1 MIRRL
6 LHWLWLASEGIRGK
20 LLLNA
25 LCGFCYI
32 AASLAFVY
40 FSKGSI
46 DMVTRG
52 EAPSRGIIYLYGL
65 ILLLLFLSE
74 MGLNLLMSWLENQ
87 TEVTQKNYLRHRL
100 YSHLMHVEWEEW
112 ERFHS
117 GDVLNRLEEDVR
129 VIAEA
134 VCKSVPQ
141 LFITGVQI
149 LAAFIFLYQ
158 MNHVLAWSILFI
170 MPFFLLVS
178 KLYFRKM
185 RRITKNIRETD
196 SAVQSVMQESL
207 QHHMLIQSMEQH
219 GAFVER
225 LNDLQATLYGHTM
238 HRTRFNL
245 FSRAMVTMGF
255 ILGYMTAFMWGVLGL
270 QEGVITFGT
279 MTAFLQLVNRI
290 QRPTVELTRL
300 IPDFVHASASIDRI
314 EELEALPGEP
324 VGEAEMLQGTAGI
337 GIEHLTFRY
346 KTGEANI
353 YENFSHDFKP
363 GSRTAIVGETGA
375 GKSTL
380 IKLILSLLQPTS
392 GTVFLYDKEKKVKAS
407 PETRGNLVY
416 VPQGNSL
423 LSGTIRSNL
432 LLGNADATE
441 AQMWEAL
448 HTAAA
453 DFVRDLPDGLDAR
466 CGEWGDGLSEGQA
479 QRIAVARGLLRPGSI
494 MLLDEFSA
502 SLDAETEHTL
512 IERLMRT
519 ATDKTML
526 FITHRD
532 MILSYCDD
540 VVRLP
545 KWGEG

>member
-6 LHWLWLASEGIRGK
+6 IHWLWEASDGIRDK
-20 LLLNA
+20 MVLNA
-25 LCGFCYI
+25 LCGLLYI
-32 AASLAFVY
+32 AASLSFVY
-40 FSKGSI
+40 FSKGAI

-52 EAPSRGIIYLYGL
+52 VVTSRSTIYMYGV

-74 MGLNLLMSWLENQ
+74 MVLNQLMGWLDSQ
-87 TEVTQKNYLRHRL
+87 TEVTQKNYLRHRI
-100 YSHLMHVEWEEW
+100 YSHLMHVEWEDW

-129 VIAEA
+129 VVAET

-141 LFITGVQI
+141 LFTTSVQI
-149 LAAFIFLYQ
+149 VAAFVFLYY
-158 MNHVLAWSILFI
+158 MNPILAWSVIFI
-170 MPFFLLVS
+170 MPFFLVVS

-185 RRITKNIRETD
+185 RRLTKDIRSTD

-219 GAFVER
+219 EAFVDR
-225 LNDLQATLYGHTM
+225 LNILQTSLYGQTM
-238 HRTRFNL
+238 NRTRFNL
-245 FSRAMVTMGF
+245 FSRAMVTLGF
-255 ILGYMTAFMWGVLGL
+255 ILGYMTAFMWGIIGL
-270 QEGVITFGT
+270 QDGLITFGT

-290 QRPTVELTRL
+290 QRPTVDLTRL
-300 IPDFVHASASIDRI
+300 IPDFVHASASIDRL

-324 VGEAEMLQGTAGI
+324 VGETKLLQGVAGI
-337 GIEHLTFRY
+337 SIEHLTFRY
-346 KTGEANI
+346 KNGERDI
-353 YENFSHDFKP
+353 YTDFSHDFKP

-380 IKLILSLLQPTS
+380 IKLILSLLQPTD
-392 GTVFLYDKEKKVKAS
+392 GDILLYNKEEKVRMS
-407 PETRGNLVY
+407 PELRGNLVY

-441 AQMWEAL
+441 EQMYEAL
-448 HTAAA
+448 HIAAA
-453 DFVRDLPDGLDAR
+453 DFVKELPKQLDAH

-502 SLDAETEHTL
+502 SLDTATERTL
-512 IERLMRT
+512 IERLMRS
-519 ATDKTML
+519 ATDKTMI
-526 FITHRD
+526 FITHRE
-532 MILSYCDD
+532 MILNYCEE
-540 VVRLP
+540 VIKLV
-545 KWGEG
+545 KA

>member
-6 LHWLWLASEGIRGK
+6 LNWLWLASTGIRGK
-20 LLLNA
+20 LVLNA
-25 LCGFCYI
+25 LCGLLYI
-32 AASLAFVY
+32 AASLSFVY
-40 FSKGSI
+40 FSKGAI
-46 DMVTRG
+46 DLVTRG
-52 EAPSRGIIYLYGL
+52 VVTSRSTIYLYGV
-65 ILLLLFLSE
+65 ILLLLFLTE
-74 MGLNLLMSWLENQ
+74 MLLNLLMSWLENQ

-100 YSHLMHVEWEEW
+100 YSHLMHVDWEHW

-129 VIAEA
+129 VVAET

-141 LFITGVQI
+141 LFTTSVQI
-149 LAAFIFLYQ
+149 LAAFIFLYY
-158 MNHVLAWSILFI
+158 MSPILAWSVIFI

-185 RRITKNIRETD
+185 RKLTKDIRSTD

-219 GAFVER
+219 DAFVDR
-225 LNDLQATLYGHTM
+225 LNTLQTSLYGQTM

-245 FSRAMVTMGF
+245 FSRAMVTLGF
-255 ILGYMTAFMWGVLGL
+255 ILGYMTAFMWGIIGL
-270 QEGVITFGT
+270 QDGLITFGT

-290 QRPTVELTRL
+290 QRPTVDLTRL

-324 VGEAEMLQGTAGI
+324 VGESKLLQGVAGI
-337 GIEHLTFRY
+337 SIGHLTFRY
-346 KTGEANI
+346 QTGERDI
-353 YENFSHDFKP
+353 YNDFSHDFKP
-363 GSRTAIVGETGA
+363 GSRTAIVGETGS

-380 IKLILSLLQPTS
+380 IKLILSLLQPTA
-392 GTVFLYDKEKKVKAS
+392 GEIFLYNKAERVPMA
-407 PETRGNLVY
+407 PELRGNLVY

-441 AQMWEAL
+441 EQMWEAL

-453 DFVRDLPDGLDAR
+453 DFVSDLPLKLDAH

-494 MLLDEFSA
+494 LLLDEFSA
-502 SLDAETEHTL
+502 SLDKETERML
-512 IERLMRT
+512 IEKLMRS
-519 ATDKTML
+519 ATDKTMI
-526 FITHRD
+526 FITHRE
-532 MILSYCDD
+532 MILNYCDE
-540 VVRLP
+540 VIRL
-545 KWGEG
+545 

>member
-1 MIRRL
+1 
-6 LHWLWLASEGIRGK
+6 
-20 LLLNA
+20 
-25 LCGFCYI
+25 
-32 AASLAFVY
+32 
-40 FSKGSI
+40 
-46 DMVTRG
+46 
-52 EAPSRGIIYLYGL
+52 
-65 ILLLLFLSE
+65 
-74 MGLNLLMSWLENQ
+74 
-87 TEVTQKNYLRHRL
+87 
-100 YSHLMHVEWEEW
+100 
-112 ERFHS
+112 
-117 GDVLNRLEEDVR
+117 
-129 VIAEA
+129 
-134 VCKSVPQ
+134 
-141 LFITGVQI
+141 
-149 LAAFIFLYQ
+149 
-158 MNHVLAWSILFI
+158 MNHVLAWSIIFI

-185 RRITKNIRETD
+185 RKLTKVIRQTD
-196 SAVQSVMQESL
+196 SQVQSVMQESL

-219 GAFVER
+219 GTFVDR
-225 LNDLQATLYGHTM
+225 LNDLQATLYGQTM

-255 ILGYMTAFMWGVLGL
+255 ILGYMMAFMWGVLGL
-270 QEGVITFGT
+270 MDGIITFGT

-324 VGEAEMLQGTAGI
+324 AGETEMLHGEAGI
-337 GIEHLTFRY
+337 RIEHLSFRY
-346 KTGEANI
+346 KAGETNI
-353 YENFSHDFKP
+353 YEDFSHDFKP
-363 GSRTAIVGETGA
+363 GSRTAIVGETGS

-392 GTVFLYDKEKKVKAS
+392 GTIYIYNKVKKVTAS

-423 LSGTIRSNL
+423 LSGTVRSNL

-441 AQMWEAL
+441 EQMWEAL

-453 DFVRDLPDGLDAR
+453 DFVNDLPLKLDAR

-502 SLDAETEHTL
+502 SLDSDTERLL

-519 ATDKTML
+519 ATDKTMI

-532 MILSYCDD
+532 MILDYCDE
-540 VVRLP
+540 VVRLST
-545 KWGEG
+545 

>member
-6 LHWLWLASEGIRGK
+6 LNWLWLASTGIRGK
-20 LLLNA
+20 LVLNA
-25 LCGFCYI
+25 LCGLLYI
-32 AASLAFVY
+32 AASLSFVY
-40 FSKGSI
+40 FSKGAI
-46 DMVTRG
+46 DLVTRG
-52 EAPSRGIIYLYGL
+52 VVTSRSTIYLYGV
-65 ILLLLFLSE
+65 ILLLLFLTE
-74 MGLNLLMSWLENQ
+74 MLLNLLMSWLENQ

-100 YSHLMHVEWEEW
+100 YSHLMHVDWEHW

-129 VIAEA
+129 VVAET

-141 LFITGVQI
+141 LFTTSVQI
-149 LAAFIFLYQ
+149 LAAFIFLYY
-158 MNHVLAWSILFI
+158 MSPILAWSVIFI

-185 RRITKNIRETD
+185 RKLTKDIRSTD

-219 GAFVER
+219 DAFVDR
-225 LNDLQATLYGHTM
+225 LNTLQTSLYGQTM

-245 FSRAMVTMGF
+245 FSRAMVTLGF
-255 ILGYMTAFMWGVLGL
+255 ILGYMTAFMWGIIGL
-270 QEGVITFGT
+270 QDGLITFGT

-290 QRPTVELTRL
+290 QRPTVDLTRL

-324 VGEAEMLQGTAGI
+324 VGESKLLQGVAGI
-337 GIEHLTFRY
+337 SIGHLTFRY
-346 KTGEANI
+346 QTGERDI
-353 YENFSHDFKP
+353 YNDFSHDFKP
-363 GSRTAIVGETGA
+363 GSRTAIVGETGS

-380 IKLILSLLQPTS
+380 IKLILSLLQPTA
-392 GTVFLYDKEKKVKAS
+392 GEIFLYNKAERVPMA
-407 PETRGNLVY
+407 PELRGNLVY

-432 LLGNADATE
+432 LLGNADSTE
-441 AQMWEAL
+441 EQMWEAL

-453 DFVRDLPDGLDAR
+453 DFVSDLPLKLDAH

-494 MLLDEFSA
+494 LLLDEFSA
-502 SLDAETEHTL
+502 SLDKETERML
-512 IERLMRT
+512 IEKLMRS
-519 ATDKTML
+519 ATDKTMI
-526 FITHRD
+526 FITHRE
-532 MILSYCDD
+532 MILNYCDE
-540 VVRLP
+540 VIRL
-545 KWGEG
+545 

>member
-6 LHWLWLASEGIRGK
+6 LNWLWLASTGIRGK
-20 LLLNA
+20 LVLNA
-25 LCGFCYI
+25 LCGLFYI
-32 AASLAFVY
+32 AASLSFVY
-40 FSKGSI
+40 FSKGAI
-46 DMVTRG
+46 DLVTRG
-52 EAPSRGIIYLYGL
+52 VVTSRGTIYLYGV

-74 MGLNLLMSWLENQ
+74 MLLNQIMGWLESQ

-100 YSHLMHVEWEEW
+100 YSHLMHVDWEHW

-129 VIAEA
+129 VVAET

-141 LFITGVQI
+141 LFITCVQI
-149 LAAFIFLYQ
+149 LAAFIFLYY
-158 MNHVLAWSILFI
+158 MNPILAWSIIFI

-185 RRITKNIRETD
+185 RKLTKEIRSTD

-219 GAFVER
+219 DAFVDR
-225 LNDLQATLYGHTM
+225 LNTLQTSLYGQTM

-245 FSRAMVTMGF
+245 FSRAMVTLGF
-255 ILGYMTAFMWGVLGL
+255 ILGYMTAFMWGIICL
-270 QEGVITFGT
+270 QDGVITFGT

-290 QRPTVELTRL
+290 QRPTVDLTRL

-324 VGEAEMLQGTAGI
+324 VGESKLLQGVAGI
-337 GIEHLTFRY
+337 SISHLTFRY
-346 KTGEANI
+346 QTGERDI
-353 YENFSHDFKP
+353 YNDFSHDFKP
-363 GSRTAIVGETGA
+363 ESRTAIVGETGA

-380 IKLILSLLQPTS
+380 IKLILSLLQPTA
-392 GTVFLYDKEKKVKAS
+392 GEIFLYNKEERVPMA
-407 PETRGNLVY
+407 PELRGNLVY

-441 AQMWEAL
+441 EQMWEAL

-453 DFVRDLPDGLDAR
+453 DFVNDLPLRLDAH

-494 MLLDEFSA
+494 LLLDEFSA
-502 SLDAETEHTL
+502 SLDKETERML
-512 IERLMRT
+512 IERLMRS
-519 ATDKTML
+519 ATDKTMI
-526 FITHRD
+526 FITHRE
-532 MILSYCDD
+532 MILNYCDE
-540 VVRLP
+540 VVKLE
-545 KWGEG
+545 KA

>member
-6 LHWLWLASEGIRGK
+6 LDWLWLASTGIRGK
-20 LLLNA
+20 LVLNA
-25 LCGFCYI
+25 LCGLLYI
-32 AASLAFVY
+32 AASLSFVY
-40 FSKGSI
+40 FSKGAI

-52 EAPSRGIIYLYGL
+52 VVTSRSTIYLYGV

-87 TEVTQKNYLRHRL
+87 SEVTQKNYLRHRL
-100 YSHLMHVEWEEW
+100 YSHLMHVEWEQW

-129 VIAEA
+129 VVAEA

-141 LFITGVQI
+141 LFITCVQI
-149 LAAFIFLYQ
+149 LAAFVFLYY
-158 MNHVLAWSILFI
+158 MNPILAWSIIFI
-170 MPFFLLVS
+170 MPFFLVVS

-185 RRITKNIRETD
+185 RKLTKDIRSTD

-219 GAFVER
+219 DVFVDR
-225 LNDLQATLYGHTM
+225 LNTLQTSLYGQTM

-245 FSRAMVTMGF
+245 FSRAMVTLGF
-255 ILGYMTAFMWGVLGL
+255 ILGYMTAFMWGIIGL
-270 QEGVITFGT
+270 QDGLITFGT

-290 QRPTVELTRL
+290 QRPTVDLTRL
-300 IPDFVHASASIDRI
+300 IPDFVHASASIDRL

-324 VGEAEMLQGTAGI
+324 VGESKLLQGVAGI
-337 GIEHLTFRY
+337 SIHHLTFRY
-346 KTGEANI
+346 QTGERDI
-353 YENFSHDFKP
+353 YNDFSHDFKP

-380 IKLILSLLQPTS
+380 IKLILSLLQPTA
-392 GTVFLYDKEKKVKAS
+392 GEIVLYNQTEQVPMAA
-407 PETRGNLVY
+407 ELRGNLVY

-432 LLGNADATE
+432 LLGNADATDE
-441 AQMWEAL
+441 QMWEAL

-453 DFVRDLPDGLDAR
+453 DFVNDLPLKLDAR

-494 MLLDEFSA
+494 LLLDEFSA
-502 SLDAETEHTL
+502 SLDSETERTL
-512 IERLMRT
+512 IERLMRS
-519 ATDKTML
+519 ATNKTML
-526 FITHRD
+526 FITHRE
-532 MILSYCDD
+532 MILNYCDE
-540 VVRLP
+540 VIRLVRD
-545 KWGEG
+545 